1 MRIASPPSR
10 IRQAFRTGACLA
22 FLFAGGF
29 AAAQQCVAPPP
40 GRVYWL
46 AADGD
51 LDDRARYHNGIADGS
66 VPFVPGKV
74 GEAVNFDSDADLIAT
89 DVTDAE
95 QKALENTFT
104 WELWARPTETTP
116 DCPEAAEGNC
126 SGSAQRFAIF
136 PLHGDFND
144 DAGVGLV
151 IGTNAICVS
160 EHASFHVP
168 CLLRYDTTI
177 TDWTHIAVV
186 MEDRTPRLYVN
197 GALVRTGVQSARTHA
212 YASWSTI
219 GSGRGLGRF
228 RGDLDE
234 VSLYDRALSDA
245 EIQGLF
251 AAGSAGKCKA
261 ECATERHD
269 DAFEHAQVTATS
281 GILSN
286 IPDGLFGAA
295 TASPEA
301 DSLLFQDNQPD
312 GFVHSIEWHTPA
324 PVELDRFALSA
335 FAGQP
340 PTFQRAFR
348 DFRLFARD
356 PGTNQFVPV
365 YDSPVRT
372 PYPVI
377 GSDYRLHRCA
387 NLRPR
392 VAQDFRAEFVQHG
405 EGAFFGPR
413 VMELDGFA
421 PDLIFADGFEAD
433 GGVAGRP

>member
-1 MRIASPPSR
+1 MFRLHHLLPP
-10 IRQAFRTGACLA
+10 ALVLLA
-22 FLFAGGF
+22 FAPI
-29 AAAQQCVAPPP
+29 APAQTCVTPPP

-51 LDDRARYHNGIADGS
+51 VDDRAHFYNGTAGGD

-74 GEAVNFDSDADLIAT
+74 GEAVRFDSDEDFIAT
-89 DVTDAE
+89 DVTDGE

-104 WELWARPTETTP
+104 WELWARPTEATP
-116 DCPEAAEGNC
+116 DCPEGAEGNC

-160 EHASFHVP
+160 EHAGFHLP

-177 TDWTHIAVV
+177 TDWVHIAVV

-197 GALVRTGVQSARTHA
+197 GTLVRTGVQSARTHA
-212 YASWSTI
+212 YASWNTI

-234 VSLYDRALSDA
+234 VSLYDRALTDA
-245 EIQGLF
+245 EILGIF
-251 AAGSAGKCKA
+251 AAGSAGKCKPDCGS
-261 ECATERHD
+261 EHHD

-281 GILSN
+281 GILSS

-295 TASPEA
+295 NATPEV
-301 DSLLFQDNQPD
+301 DSLLFQDNMPD
-312 GFVHSIEWHTPA
+312 GFSHSIEWRTAA
-324 PVELDRFALSA
+324 PFELDHFALSA

-340 PTFQRAFR
+340 PTFVRAFR
-348 DFRLFARD
+348 DFKLFARD
-356 PGTNQFVPV
+356 IGTGQFVAV
-365 YDSPVRT
+365 YDNPVRT
-372 PYPVI
+372 PYPVV
-377 GSDYRLHRCA
+377 GADYRLHRCA

-392 VAQDFRAEFVQHG
+392 LAQEFRAQFVQHG
-405 EGAFFGPR
+405 EGPFFGPR

-421 PDLIFADGFEAD
+421 PDFIFADGLDPDAE
-433 GGVAGRP
+433 

>member
-136 PLHGDFND
+136 PLHGDFHD

-151 IGTNAICVS
+151 IGTNAICS
-160 EHASFHVP
+160 RS
-168 CLLRYDTTI
+168 
-177 TDWTHIAVV
+177 
-186 MEDRTPRLYVN
+186 
-197 GALVRTGVQSARTHA
+197 
-212 YASWSTI
+212 
-219 GSGRGLGRF
+219 LGRH
-228 RGDLDE
+228 RW
-234 VSLYDRALSDA
+234 
-245 EIQGLF
+245 
-251 AAGSAGKCKA
+251 
-261 ECATERHD
+261 
-269 DAFEHAQVTATS
+269 TS
-281 GILSN
+281 TPG
-286 IPDGLFGAA
+286 
-295 TASPEA
+295 
-301 DSLLFQDNQPD
+301 
-312 GFVHSIEWHTPA
+312 TPA
-324 PVELDRFALSA
+324 SSPSQRSWCSVVLPVSRLSSA
-335 FAGQP
+335 NSNRGGRTRARSGQP
-340 PTFQRAFR
+340 RSDHF
-348 DFRLFARD
+348 
-356 PGTNQFVPV
+356 
-365 YDSPVRT
+365 DS
-372 PYPVI
+372 I
-377 GSDYRLHRCA
+377 GW
-387 NLRPR
+387 
-392 VAQDFRAEFVQHG
+392 
-405 EGAFFGPR
+405 
-413 VMELDGFA
+413 
-421 PDLIFADGFEAD
+421 
-433 GGVAGRP
+433 